1 MKKLTAMLLSA
12 VLVLSLFTG
21 CNVKTKDDVKGPDA
35 AQPSTS
41 GGTDN
46 AVDGREPISITLLSL
61 SSLETETNVVR
72 DQLKKAGFD
81 VTLSIQPD
89 YGSLF
94 TQVDARNYDIY
105 MGTMKV
111 LSGNPDYGCR
121 SMFYSTGIDNDSK
134 VIDSEVDRLID
145 LGASQLPQD
154 YEATYAELERYV
166 VEDKA
171 YFAPICRTMSSFGF
185 NKNIVEE
192 STVTVAQSKYLYW
205 SQIDYVDEGLR
216 DTRPLVV
223 CNDHVFG
230 QFDPLTYDGTHR
242 VLANTNIKMLEL
254 DDNDNIITDRALSYN
269 YSIGEGNSEYYFILR
284 DNVGFYTAING
295 ELVDTGEKVGAEDVI
310 FTYKRLYNPDSV
322 PGHQVYDNYTCISDV
337 VSVTDISELEN
348 AMDAQNGKSVKEV
361 LEAGLPAPIAEL
373 VSSKNDADNAAG
385 KYEVVKI
392 TTNTP
397 FPQILNFMCDYC
409 SGIVS
414 KKQVESINTPELL
427 DGYDPT
433 TDSRY
438 GDAQYLVEGSGKENT
453 LWCSGPYVI
462 KSMNDYEA
470 ICERNPAFMPDT
482 SMAPAIKNITLKYI
496 ADKDASISALRS
508 GEIDVTDNVPEN
520 QVEAVKGDSNL
531 GLVSSLINGC
541 IQMKFNLDEDHI
553 TNNEDIRKA
562 ILYAINQEEV
572 VAVKNGLGGKC
583 YTAMTMLDNDNDLI
597 PSPEKVKEHLD
608 NYYAAQGK

>member
-1 MKKLTAMLLSA
+1 MKKLFA
-12 VLVLSLFTG
+12 LVLSIALILTMFAG
-21 CNVKTKDDVKGPDA
+21 CGVKTK
-35 AQPSTS
+35 
-41 GGTDN
+41 GTDTGTDHEK
-46 AVDGREPISITLLSL
+46 VPITLLSL

-72 DQLKKAGFD
+72 DQLTKAGFD

-105 MGTMKV
+105 LCTMKV

-134 VIDSEVDRLID
+134 VVDAEVDRLID

-154 YEATYAELERYV
+154 YEETYAQLERYV
-166 VEDKA
+166 VEEKA
-171 YFAPICRTMSSFGF
+171 YFAPICRTMSSYGF
-185 NKNIVEE
+185 NKNIVDA
-192 STVTVAQSKYLYW
+192 STITVGQSKYLYW
-205 SQIDYVDEGLR
+205 SQIDYVDESLR

-223 CNDHVFG
+223 CNDRVFG
-230 QFDPLTYDGTHR
+230 QFDPLTCDGTHR

-254 DDNDNIITDRALSYN
+254 DDNDNIVTNRALAYN
-269 YSIGEGNSEYYFILR
+269 YSIGEGNSTFYFVLR
-284 DNVGFYTAING
+284 DNVGFYTAIDG

-310 FTYKRLYNPDSV
+310 FTYNRLRDPDAV
-322 PGHQVYDNYTCISDV
+322 PGHQVYDNYACISDV
-337 VSVTDISELEN
+337 ASVTDLSELEN
-348 AMDAQNGKSVKEV
+348 TVDAQTGKTVKEI
-361 LEAGLPAPIAEL
+361 LEAGLPAPISEL
-373 VSSKNDADNAAG
+373 VSSKNATNNAAG
-385 KYEVVKI
+385 KYEVVKV
-392 TTNTP
+392 TTSTP
-397 FPQILNFMCDYC
+397 FPQILNFLCDFC

-427 DGYDPT
+427 ANYDPT
-433 TDSRY
+433 KDTRY
-438 GDAQYLVEGSGKENT
+438 GDAQYLMEGSGKENT

-470 ICERNPAFMPDT
+470 VCERNPAFMPGT
-482 SMAPAIKNITLKYI
+482 EMAPAIKNITLKYI

-508 GEIDVTDNVPEN
+508 GEIDVTDNVPAN
-520 QVEAVKGDSNL
+520 QVQVVESDANL

-562 ILYAINQEEV
+562 ILYSINQDEV

-583 YTAMTMLDNDNDLI
+583 YTAMTMLKNDNDLI
-597 PSPEKVKEHLD
+597 PDPNKVKEHLD
-608 NYYAAQGK
+608 NYFASLG

>member
-1 MKKLTAMLLSA
+1 MKKLFA
-12 VLVLSLFTG
+12 LVLCIALVLTMLAG
-21 CNVKTKDDVKGPDA
+21 CGVKTK
-35 AQPSTS
+35 
-41 GGTDN
+41 GTDTGTEHEK
-46 AVDGREPISITLLSL
+46 VPITLLSL

-72 DQLKKAGFD
+72 DQLTKAGFD

-105 MGTMKV
+105 LCTMKV

-134 VIDSEVDRLID
+134 VVDAEVDRLID

-154 YEATYAELERYV
+154 YEETYAQLERYV
-166 VEDKA
+166 VEEKA
-171 YFAPICRTMSSFGF
+171 YFAPICRTLSSYGF
-185 NKNIVEE
+185 NKNIVDA
-192 STVTVAQSKYLYW
+192 STITVGQSKYLYW
-205 SQIDYVDEGLR
+205 SQIDYVDESLR

-223 CNDHVFG
+223 CNDRVFG
-230 QFDPLTYDGTHR
+230 QFDPLTCDGTHR

-254 DDNDNIITDRALSYN
+254 DDNDNIVTNRALAFN
-269 YSIGEGNSEYYFILR
+269 YSIGEGNSTFYFVLR
-284 DNVGFYTAING
+284 DNVGFYTAIDG

-310 FTYKRLYNPDSV
+310 FTYNRLRDPDAV
-322 PGHQVYDNYTCISDV
+322 PGHQVYDNYACISDV
-337 VSVTDISELEN
+337 ASVTDLSELEN
-348 AMDAQNGKSVKEV
+348 TVDAQTGKTVKEI
-361 LEAGLPAPIAEL
+361 LEAGLPAPISEL
-373 VSSKNDADNAAG
+373 VSSKNATNNAAG
-385 KYEVVKI
+385 KYEVVKV
-392 TTNTP
+392 TTSTP
-397 FPQILNFMCDYC
+397 FPQILNFLCDYC

-427 DGYDPT
+427 ANYDPT
-433 TDSRY
+433 KDTRY
-438 GDAQYLVEGSGKENT
+438 GDAQYLMEGSGKENT

-470 ICERNPAFMPDT
+470 VCERNPAFMPGT
-482 SMAPAIKNITLKYI
+482 EMAPAIKNITLKYI

-508 GEIDVTDNVPEN
+508 GEIDVTDNVPAN
-520 QVEAVKGDSNL
+520 QVQVVESDANL
-531 GLVSSLINGC
+531 GLASSLINGC

-562 ILYAINQEEV
+562 ILYSINQDEV

-583 YTAMTMLDNDNDLI
+583 YTAMTMLKNDNDLI
-597 PSPEKVKEHLD
+597 PDPNKVKEHLD
-608 NYYAAQGK
+608 NYFASLG

>member
-1 MKKLTAMLLSA
+1 MKKLFA
-12 VLVLSLFTG
+12 LVLSIALILTMFVG
-21 CNVKTKDDVKGPDA
+21 CGVKTK
-35 AQPSTS
+35 
-41 GGTDN
+41 GTDTGTDHEK
-46 AVDGREPISITLLSL
+46 VPITLLSL

-72 DQLKKAGFD
+72 DQLTKAGFD

-105 MGTMKV
+105 LCTMKV

-134 VIDSEVDRLID
+134 VVDAEVDRLID

-154 YEATYAELERYV
+154 YEETYAQLERYV
-166 VEDKA
+166 VEEKA
-171 YFAPICRTMSSFGF
+171 YFAPICRTMSSYGF
-185 NKNIVEE
+185 NKNIVDA
-192 STVTVAQSKYLYW
+192 STITVGQSKYLYW
-205 SQIDYVDEGLR
+205 SQIDYVDESLR

-223 CNDHVFG
+223 CNDRVFG
-230 QFDPLTYDGTHR
+230 QFDPLTCDGTHR

-254 DDNDNIITDRALSYN
+254 DDNDNIVTNRALAYN
-269 YSIGEGNSEYYFILR
+269 YSIGEGNSTFYFVLR
-284 DNVGFYTAING
+284 DNVGFYTAIDG

-310 FTYKRLYNPDSV
+310 FTYNRLRDPDAV
-322 PGHQVYDNYTCISDV
+322 PGHQVYDNYACISDV
-337 VSVTDISELEN
+337 ASVTDLSELEN
-348 AMDAQNGKSVKEV
+348 TVDAQTGKTVKEI
-361 LEAGLPAPIAEL
+361 LEAGLPAPISEL
-373 VSSKNDADNAAG
+373 VSSKNATNNAAG
-385 KYEVVKI
+385 KYEVVKV
-392 TTNTP
+392 TTSTP
-397 FPQILNFMCDYC
+397 FPQILNFLCDYC

-427 DGYDPT
+427 ANYDPT
-433 TDSRY
+433 KDTRY
-438 GDAQYLVEGSGKENT
+438 GDAQYLMEGSGKQNT

-470 ICERNPAFMPDT
+470 VCERNPAFMPGT
-482 SMAPAIKNITLKYI
+482 EMAPAIKNITLKYI

-508 GEIDVTDNVPEN
+508 GEIDVTDNVPAN
-520 QVEAVKGDSNL
+520 QVQVVESDANL

-562 ILYAINQEEV
+562 ILYSINQDEV

-583 YTAMTMLDNDNDLI
+583 YTAMTMLKNDNDLI
-597 PSPEKVKEHLD
+597 PDPNKVKEHLD
-608 NYYAAQGK
+608 NYFASLG

>member
-1 MKKLTAMLLSA
+1 MKKLFA
-12 VLVLSLFTG
+12 LVLSIALILTMFAG
-21 CNVKTKDDVKGPDA
+21 CGVKTK
-35 AQPSTS
+35 
-41 GGTDN
+41 GTDTGTDHEK
-46 AVDGREPISITLLSL
+46 VPITLLSL

-72 DQLKKAGFD
+72 DQLTKAGFD

-105 MGTMKV
+105 LCTMKV

-134 VIDSEVDRLID
+134 VVDAEVDRLID

-154 YEATYAELERYV
+154 YEETYAQLERYV
-166 VEDKA
+166 VEEKA
-171 YFAPICRTMSSFGF
+171 YFAPICRTMSSYGF
-185 NKNIVEE
+185 NKNIVDA
-192 STVTVAQSKYLYW
+192 STITVGQSKYLYW
-205 SQIDYVDEGLR
+205 SQIDYVDESLR

-223 CNDHVFG
+223 CNDRVFG
-230 QFDPLTYDGTHR
+230 QFDPLTCDGTHR

-254 DDNDNIITDRALSYN
+254 DDNDNIVTNRALAYN
-269 YSIGEGNSEYYFILR
+269 YSIGEGNSTFYFVLR
-284 DNVGFYTAING
+284 DNVGFYTAIDG

-310 FTYKRLYNPDSV
+310 FTYNRLRDPDAV
-322 PGHQVYDNYTCISDV
+322 PGHQVYDNYACISDV
-337 VSVTDISELEN
+337 ASVTDLSELEN
-348 AMDAQNGKSVKEV
+348 TVDAETGKTVKEI
-361 LEAGLPAPIAEL
+361 LEAGLPAPISEL
-373 VSSKNDADNAAG
+373 VSSKNATNNAAG
-385 KYEVVKI
+385 KYEVVKV
-392 TTNTP
+392 TTSTP
-397 FPQILNFMCDYC
+397 FPQILNFLCDYC

-427 DGYDPT
+427 ANYDPT
-433 TDSRY
+433 KDTRY
-438 GDAQYLVEGSGKENT
+438 GDAQYLMEGSGKQNT

-470 ICERNPAFMPDT
+470 VCERNPAFMPGT
-482 SMAPAIKNITLKYI
+482 EMAPAIKNITLKYI

-508 GEIDVTDNVPEN
+508 GEIDVTDNVPAN
-520 QVEAVKGDSNL
+520 QVQVVESDANL
-531 GLVSSLINGC
+531 GLASSLINGC

-562 ILYAINQEEV
+562 ILYSINQDEV

-583 YTAMTMLDNDNDLI
+583 YTAMTMLKNDNDLI
-597 PSPEKVKEHLD
+597 PDPNKVKEHLD
-608 NYYAAQGK
+608 NYFASLG

>member
-1 MKKLTAMLLSA
+1 MKKLFA
-12 VLVLSLFTG
+12 LVLSIALILTMFAG
-21 CNVKTKDDVKGPDA
+21 CGVKTK
-35 AQPSTS
+35 
-41 GGTDN
+41 GTDTGTDHEK
-46 AVDGREPISITLLSL
+46 VPITLLSL

-72 DQLKKAGFD
+72 DQLTKAGFD

-105 MGTMKV
+105 LCTMKV

-134 VIDSEVDRLID
+134 VVDAEVDRLID

-154 YEATYAELERYV
+154 YEETYAQLERYV
-166 VEDKA
+166 VEEKA
-171 YFAPICRTMSSFGF
+171 YFAPICRTMSSYGF
-185 NKNIVEE
+185 NKNIVDA
-192 STVTVAQSKYLYW
+192 STITVGQSKYLYW
-205 SQIDYVDEGLR
+205 SQIDYVDESLR

-223 CNDHVFG
+223 CNDRVFG
-230 QFDPLTYDGTHR
+230 QFDPLTCDGTHR

-254 DDNDNIITDRALSYN
+254 DDNDNIVTNRALAYN
-269 YSIGEGNSEYYFILR
+269 YSIGEGNSTFYFVLR
-284 DNVGFYTAING
+284 DNVGFYTAIDG

-310 FTYKRLYNPDSV
+310 FTYNRLRDPDAV
-322 PGHQVYDNYTCISDV
+322 PGHQVYDNYACISDV
-337 VSVTDISELEN
+337 ASVTDLSELEN
-348 AMDAQNGKSVKEV
+348 TVDAQTGKTVKEI
-361 LEAGLPAPIAEL
+361 LEAGLPAPISEL
-373 VSSKNDADNAAG
+373 VSSKNATNNAAG
-385 KYEVVKI
+385 KYEVVKV
-392 TTNTP
+392 TTSTP
-397 FPQILNFMCDYC
+397 FPQILNFLCDFC

-427 DGYDPT
+427 ANYDPT
-433 TDSRY
+433 KDTRY
-438 GDAQYLVEGSGKENT
+438 GDAQYLMEGSGKENT

-470 ICERNPAFMPDT
+470 VCERNPAFMPGT
-482 SMAPAIKNITLKYI
+482 EMAPAIKNITLKYI

-508 GEIDVTDNVPEN
+508 GEIDVTDNVPAN
-520 QVEAVKGDSNL
+520 QVQVVESDANL
-531 GLVSSLINGC
+531 GLASSLINGC

-562 ILYAINQEEV
+562 ILYSINQDEV

-583 YTAMTMLDNDNDLI
+583 YTAMTMLKNDNDLI
-597 PSPEKVKEHLD
+597 PDPNKVKEHLD
-608 NYYAAQGK
+608 NYFASLG

>member
-1 MKKLTAMLLSA
+1 MKKLFA
-12 VLVLSLFTG
+12 LVLSIALILTMFAG
-21 CNVKTKDDVKGPDA
+21 CGVKTK
-35 AQPSTS
+35 
-41 GGTDN
+41 GTDTGTDHEK
-46 AVDGREPISITLLSL
+46 VPITLLSL

-72 DQLKKAGFD
+72 DQLTKAGFD

-105 MGTMKV
+105 LCTMKV

-134 VIDSEVDRLID
+134 VVDAEVDRLID

-154 YEATYAELERYV
+154 YEETYAQLERYV
-166 VEDKA
+166 VEEKA
-171 YFAPICRTMSSFGF
+171 YFAPICRTMSSYGF
-185 NKNIVEE
+185 NKNIVDA
-192 STVTVAQSKYLYW
+192 STITVGQSKYLYW
-205 SQIDYVDEGLR
+205 SQIDYVDESLR

-223 CNDHVFG
+223 CNDRVFG
-230 QFDPLTYDGTHR
+230 QFDPLTCDGTHR

-254 DDNDNIITDRALSYN
+254 DDNDNIVTNRALAYN
-269 YSIGEGNSEYYFILR
+269 YSIGEGNSTFYFVLR
-284 DNVGFYTAING
+284 DNVGFYTAIDG

-310 FTYKRLYNPDSV
+310 FTYNRLRNPDAV
-322 PGHQVYDNYTCISDV
+322 PGHQVYDNYACISDV
-337 VSVTDISELEN
+337 ASVTDLSELEN
-348 AMDAQNGKSVKEV
+348 TVDAQTGKTVKEI
-361 LEAGLPAPIAEL
+361 LEAGLPAPISEL
-373 VSSKNDADNAAG
+373 VSSKNATNNAAG
-385 KYEVVKI
+385 KYEVVKV
-392 TTNTP
+392 TTSTP
-397 FPQILNFMCDYC
+397 FPQILNFLCDFC

-427 DGYDPT
+427 ANYDPT
-433 TDSRY
+433 KDTRY
-438 GDAQYLVEGSGKENT
+438 GDAQYLMEGSGKENT

-470 ICERNPAFMPDT
+470 VCERNPAFMPGT
-482 SMAPAIKNITLKYI
+482 EMAPAIKNITLKYI

-508 GEIDVTDNVPEN
+508 GEIDVTDNVPAN
-520 QVEAVKGDSNL
+520 QVQVVESDANL
-531 GLVSSLINGC
+531 GLASSLINGC

-562 ILYAINQEEV
+562 ILYSINQDEV

-583 YTAMTMLDNDNDLI
+583 YTAMTMLKNDNDLI
-597 PSPEKVKEHLD
+597 PDPNKVKEHLD
-608 NYYAAQGK
+608 NYFASLG

>member
-1 MKKLTAMLLSA
+1 MKKLFA
-12 VLVLSLFTG
+12 LVLCIALVLTMLAG
-21 CNVKTKDDVKGPDA
+21 CGVKTK
-35 AQPSTS
+35 
-41 GGTDN
+41 GTDTGTEHEK
-46 AVDGREPISITLLSL
+46 VPITLLSL

-72 DQLKKAGFD
+72 DQLTKAGFD

-105 MGTMKV
+105 LCTMKV

-134 VIDSEVDRLID
+134 VVDAEVDRLID

-154 YEATYAELERYV
+154 YEETYAQLERYV
-166 VEDKA
+166 VEEKA
-171 YFAPICRTMSSFGF
+171 YFAPICRTMSSYGF
-185 NKNIVEE
+185 NKNIVDA
-192 STVTVAQSKYLYW
+192 STITVGQSKYLYW
-205 SQIDYVDEGLR
+205 SQIDYVDESLR

-223 CNDHVFG
+223 CNDRVFG
-230 QFDPLTYDGTHR
+230 QFDPLTCDGTHR

-254 DDNDNIITDRALSYN
+254 DDNDNIVTNRALAYN
-269 YSIGEGNSEYYFILR
+269 YSIGEGNSTFYFVLR
-284 DNVGFYTAING
+284 DNVGFYTAIDG

-310 FTYKRLYNPDSV
+310 FTYNRLRDPDAV
-322 PGHQVYDNYTCISDV
+322 PGHQVYDNYACISDV
-337 VSVTDISELEN
+337 ASVTDLSELEN
-348 AMDAQNGKSVKEV
+348 TVDAQTGKTVKEI
-361 LEAGLPAPIAEL
+361 LEAGLPAPISEL
-373 VSSKNDADNAAG
+373 VSSKNATNNAAG
-385 KYEVVKI
+385 KYEVVKV
-392 TTNTP
+392 TTSTP
-397 FPQILNFMCDYC
+397 FPQILNFLCDYC

-427 DGYDPT
+427 ANYDPT
-433 TDSRY
+433 KDTRY
-438 GDAQYLVEGSGKENT
+438 GDAQYLMEGSGKENT

-470 ICERNPAFMPDT
+470 VCERNPAFMPGT
-482 SMAPAIKNITLKYI
+482 EMAPAIKNITLKYI

-508 GEIDVTDNVPEN
+508 GEIDVTDNVPAN
-520 QVEAVKGDSNL
+520 QVQVVESDANL
-531 GLVSSLINGC
+531 GLASSLINGC

-562 ILYAINQEEV
+562 ILYSINQDEV

-583 YTAMTMLDNDNDLI
+583 YTAMTMLKNDNDLI
-597 PSPEKVKEHLD
+597 PDPNKVKEHLD
-608 NYYAAQGK
+608 NYFASLG

>member
-1 MKKLTAMLLSA
+1 MKKLFA
-12 VLVLSLFTG
+12 LVLSIALILTMFAG
-21 CNVKTKDDVKGPDA
+21 CGVKTK
-35 AQPSTS
+35 
-41 GGTDN
+41 GTDTGTDHEK
-46 AVDGREPISITLLSL
+46 VPITLLSL

-72 DQLKKAGFD
+72 DQLTKAGFD

-105 MGTMKV
+105 LCTMKV

-134 VIDSEVDRLID
+134 VVDAEVDRLID

-154 YEATYAELERYV
+154 YEETYAQLERYV
-166 VEDKA
+166 VEEKA
-171 YFAPICRTMSSFGF
+171 YFAPICRTMSSYGF
-185 NKNIVEE
+185 NKNIVDA
-192 STVTVAQSKYLYW
+192 STITVGQSKYLYW
-205 SQIDYVDEGLR
+205 SQIDYVDESLR

-223 CNDHVFG
+223 CNDRVFG
-230 QFDPLTYDGTHR
+230 QFDPLTCDGTHR

-254 DDNDNIITDRALSYN
+254 DDNDNIVTNRALAYN
-269 YSIGEGNSEYYFILR
+269 YSIGEGNSTFYFVLR
-284 DNVGFYTAING
+284 DNVGFYTAIDG

-310 FTYKRLYNPDSV
+310 FTYNRLRNPDAV
-322 PGHQVYDNYTCISDV
+322 PGHQVYDNYACISDV
-337 VSVTDISELEN
+337 ASVTDLSELEN
-348 AMDAQNGKSVKEV
+348 TVDAQTGKTVKEI
-361 LEAGLPAPIAEL
+361 LEAGLPAPISEL
-373 VSSKNDADNAAG
+373 VSSKNATNNAAG
-385 KYEVVKI
+385 KYEVVKV
-392 TTNTP
+392 TTSTP
-397 FPQILNFMCDYC
+397 FPQILNFLCDHC

-427 DGYDPT
+427 ANYDPT
-433 TDSRY
+433 KDTRY
-438 GDAQYLVEGSGKENT
+438 GDAQYLMEGSGKQNT

-470 ICERNPAFMPDT
+470 VCERNPAFMPGT
-482 SMAPAIKNITLKYI
+482 EMAPVIKNITLKYI

-508 GEIDVTDNVPEN
+508 GEIDVTDNVPAN
-520 QVEAVKGDSNL
+520 QVQVVESDANL
-531 GLVSSLINGC
+531 GLVSSLIIGC

-562 ILYAINQEEV
+562 ILYSINQDEV

-583 YTAMTMLDNDNDLI
+583 YTAMTMLKNDNDLI
-597 PSPEKVKEHLD
+597 PDPNKVKEHLD
-608 NYYAAQGK
+608 NYFASLG

>member
-1 MKKLTAMLLSA
+1 MKKLFA
-12 VLVLSLFTG
+12 LVLSIALILTMFAG
-21 CNVKTKDDVKGPDA
+21 CGVKTK
-35 AQPSTS
+35 
-41 GGTDN
+41 GTDTGTDHEK
-46 AVDGREPISITLLSL
+46 VPITLLSL

-72 DQLKKAGFD
+72 DQLTKAGFD

-105 MGTMKV
+105 LCTMKV

-134 VIDSEVDRLID
+134 VVDAEVDRLID

-154 YEATYAELERYV
+154 YEETYAQLERYV
-166 VEDKA
+166 VEEKA
-171 YFAPICRTMSSFGF
+171 YFAPICRTMSSYGF
-185 NKNIVEE
+185 NKNIVDA
-192 STVTVAQSKYLYW
+192 STITVGQSKYLYW
-205 SQIDYVDEGLR
+205 SQIDYVDESLR

-223 CNDHVFG
+223 CNDRVFG
-230 QFDPLTYDGTHR
+230 QFDPLTCDGTHR

-254 DDNDNIITDRALSYN
+254 DDNDNIVTNRALAYN
-269 YSIGEGNSEYYFILR
+269 YSIGEGNSTFYFVLR
-284 DNVGFYTAING
+284 DNVGFYTAIDG

-310 FTYKRLYNPDSV
+310 FTYNRLRDPDAV
-322 PGHQVYDNYTCISDV
+322 PGHQVYDNYACISDV
-337 VSVTDISELEN
+337 ASVTDLSELEN
-348 AMDAQNGKSVKEV
+348 TVDAQTGKTVKEI
-361 LEAGLPAPIAEL
+361 LEAGLPAPISEL
-373 VSSKNDADNAAG
+373 VSSKNATNNAAG
-385 KYEVVKI
+385 KYEVVKV
-392 TTNTP
+392 TTSTP
-397 FPQILNFMCDYC
+397 FPQILNFLCDYC

-427 DGYDPT
+427 ANYDPT
-433 TDSRY
+433 KDTRY
-438 GDAQYLVEGSGKENT
+438 GDAQYLMEGSGKQNT

-470 ICERNPAFMPDT
+470 VCERNPAFMPGT
-482 SMAPAIKNITLKYI
+482 EMAPAIKNITLKYI

-508 GEIDVTDNVPEN
+508 GEIDVTDNVPAN
-520 QVEAVKGDSNL
+520 QVQVVESDANL
-531 GLVSSLINGC
+531 GLASSLINGC

-562 ILYAINQEEV
+562 ILYSINQDEV

-583 YTAMTMLDNDNDLI
+583 YTAMTMLKNDNDLI
-597 PSPEKVKEHLD
+597 PDPNKVKEHLD
-608 NYYAAQGK
+608 NYFASLG

>member
-1 MKKLTAMLLSA
+1 MKKLFA
-12 VLVLSLFTG
+12 LVLSIALILTMFAG
-21 CNVKTKDDVKGPDA
+21 CGVKTK
-35 AQPSTS
+35 
-41 GGTDN
+41 GTDTGTDHEK
-46 AVDGREPISITLLSL
+46 VPITLLSL

-72 DQLKKAGFD
+72 DQLTKAGFD

-105 MGTMKV
+105 LCTMKV

-134 VIDSEVDRLID
+134 VVDAEVDRLID

-154 YEATYAELERYV
+154 YEETYAQLERYV
-166 VEDKA
+166 VEEKA
-171 YFAPICRTMSSFGF
+171 YFAPICRTMSSYGF
-185 NKNIVEE
+185 NKNIVDA
-192 STVTVAQSKYLYW
+192 STITVGQSKYLYW
-205 SQIDYVDEGLR
+205 SQIDYVDESLR

-223 CNDHVFG
+223 CNDRVFG
-230 QFDPLTYDGTHR
+230 QFDPLTCDGTHR

-254 DDNDNIITDRALSYN
+254 DDNDNIVTNRALAYN
-269 YSIGEGNSEYYFILR
+269 YSIGEGNSTFYFVLR
-284 DNVGFYTAING
+284 DNVGFYTAIDG

-310 FTYKRLYNPDSV
+310 FTYNRLRDPDAV
-322 PGHQVYDNYTCISDV
+322 PGHQVYDNYACISDV
-337 VSVTDISELEN
+337 ASVTDLSELEN
-348 AMDAQNGKSVKEV
+348 TVDAQTGKTVKEI
-361 LEAGLPAPIAEL
+361 LEAGLPAPISEL
-373 VSSKNDADNAAG
+373 VSSKNATNNAAG
-385 KYEVVKI
+385 KYEVVKV
-392 TTNTP
+392 TTSTP
-397 FPQILNFMCDYC
+397 FPQILNFLCDFC

-427 DGYDPT
+427 ANYDPT
-433 TDSRY
+433 KDTRY
-438 GDAQYLVEGSGKENT
+438 GDAQYLMEGSGKQNT

-470 ICERNPAFMPDT
+470 VCERNPAFMPGT
-482 SMAPAIKNITLKYI
+482 EMAPVIKNITLKYI

-508 GEIDVTDNVPEN
+508 GEIDVTDNVPAN
-520 QVEAVKGDSNL
+520 QVQVVESDANL

-562 ILYAINQEEV
+562 ILYSINQDEV

-583 YTAMTMLDNDNDLI
+583 YTAMTMLKNDNDLI
-597 PSPEKVKEHLD
+597 PDPNKVKEHLD
-608 NYYAAQGK
+608 NYFASLG

>member
-1 MKKLTAMLLSA
+1 MKKLFA
-12 VLVLSLFTG
+12 LVLSIALILTMFAG
-21 CNVKTKDDVKGPDA
+21 CGVKTK
-35 AQPSTS
+35 
-41 GGTDN
+41 GTDTGTDHEK
-46 AVDGREPISITLLSL
+46 VPITLLSL

-72 DQLKKAGFD
+72 DQLTKAGFD

-105 MGTMKV
+105 LCTMKV

-134 VIDSEVDRLID
+134 VVDAEVDRLID

-154 YEATYAELERYV
+154 YEETYAQLERYV
-166 VEDKA
+166 VEEKA
-171 YFAPICRTMSSFGF
+171 YFAPICRTMSSYGF
-185 NKNIVEE
+185 NKNIVDA
-192 STVTVAQSKYLYW
+192 STITVGQSKYLYW
-205 SQIDYVDEGLR
+205 SQIDYVDESLR

-223 CNDHVFG
+223 CNDRVFG
-230 QFDPLTYDGTHR
+230 QFDPLTCDGTHR

-254 DDNDNIITDRALSYN
+254 DDNDNIVTNRALAYN
-269 YSIGEGNSEYYFILR
+269 YSIGEGNSTFYFVLR

-310 FTYKRLYNPDSV
+310 FTYNRLRDPDAV
-322 PGHQVYDNYTCISDV
+322 PGHQVYDNYACISDV
-337 VSVTDISELEN
+337 ASVTDLSELEN
-348 AMDAQNGKSVKEV
+348 TVDAQTGKTVKEI
-361 LEAGLPAPIAEL
+361 LEAGLPAPISEL
-373 VSSKNDADNAAG
+373 VSSKNATNNAAG
-385 KYEVVKI
+385 KYEVVKV
-392 TTNTP
+392 TTSTP
-397 FPQILNFMCDYC
+397 FPQILNFLCDYC

-427 DGYDPT
+427 ANYDPT
-433 TDSRY
+433 KDTRY
-438 GDAQYLVEGSGKENT
+438 GDAQYLMEGSGKQNT

-470 ICERNPAFMPDT
+470 VCERNPAFMPGT
-482 SMAPAIKNITLKYI
+482 EMAPVIKNITLKYI

-508 GEIDVTDNVPEN
+508 GEIDVTDNVPAN
-520 QVEAVKGDSNL
+520 QVQVVESDANL

-562 ILYAINQEEV
+562 ILYSINQDEV

-583 YTAMTMLDNDNDLI
+583 YTAMTMLKNDNDLI
-597 PSPEKVKEHLD
+597 PDPNKVKEHLD
-608 NYYAAQGK
+608 NYFASLG

>member
-1 MKKLTAMLLSA
+1 MKKLFA
-12 VLVLSLFTG
+12 LVLSIALILTMFAG
-21 CNVKTKDDVKGPDA
+21 CGVKTK
-35 AQPSTS
+35 
-41 GGTDN
+41 GTDTGTDHEK
-46 AVDGREPISITLLSL
+46 VPITLLSL

-72 DQLKKAGFD
+72 DQLTKAGFD

-105 MGTMKV
+105 LCTMKV

-134 VIDSEVDRLID
+134 VVDAEVDRLID

-154 YEATYAELERYV
+154 YEETYAQLERYV
-166 VEDKA
+166 VEEKA
-171 YFAPICRTMSSFGF
+171 YFAPICRTMSSYGF
-185 NKNIVEE
+185 NKNIVDA
-192 STVTVAQSKYLYW
+192 STITVGQSKYLYW
-205 SQIDYVDEGLR
+205 SQIDYVDESLR

-223 CNDHVFG
+223 CNDRVFG
-230 QFDPLTYDGTHR
+230 QFDPLTCDGTHR

-254 DDNDNIITDRALSYN
+254 DDNDNIVTNRALAYN
-269 YSIGEGNSEYYFILR
+269 YSIGEGNSTFYFVLR
-284 DNVGFYTAING
+284 DNVGFYTAIDG

-310 FTYKRLYNPDSV
+310 FTYNRLRDPDAV
-322 PGHQVYDNYTCISDV
+322 PGHQVYDNYACISDV
-337 VSVTDISELEN
+337 ASVTDLSELEN
-348 AMDAQNGKSVKEV
+348 TVDAQTGKTVKEI
-361 LEAGLPAPIAEL
+361 LEAGLPAPISEL
-373 VSSKNDADNAAG
+373 VSSKNATNNAAG
-385 KYEVVKI
+385 KYEVVKV
-392 TTNTP
+392 TTSTP
-397 FPQILNFMCDYC
+397 FPQILNFLCDYC

-427 DGYDPT
+427 ANYDPT
-433 TDSRY
+433 KDPRY
-438 GDAQYLVEGSGKENT
+438 GDAQYLMEGSGKENT

-470 ICERNPAFMPDT
+470 VCERNPAFMPGT
-482 SMAPAIKNITLKYI
+482 EMAPAIKNITLKYI

-508 GEIDVTDNVPEN
+508 GEIDVTDNVPAN
-520 QVEAVKGDSNL
+520 QVQVVESDANL
-531 GLVSSLINGC
+531 GLASSLINGC

-562 ILYAINQEEV
+562 ILYSINQDEV

-583 YTAMTMLDNDNDLI
+583 YTAMTMLKNDNDLI
-597 PSPEKVKEHLD
+597 PDPNKVKEHLD
-608 NYYAAQGK
+608 NYFASLG

>member
-1 MKKLTAMLLSA
+1 MKKLFA
-12 VLVLSLFTG
+12 LVLSIALILTMFAG
-21 CNVKTKDDVKGPDA
+21 CGVKTK
-35 AQPSTS
+35 
-41 GGTDN
+41 GTDTGTDHEK
-46 AVDGREPISITLLSL
+46 VPITLLSL

-72 DQLKKAGFD
+72 DQLTKAGFD

-105 MGTMKV
+105 LCTMKV

-134 VIDSEVDRLID
+134 VVDAEVDRLID

-154 YEATYAELERYV
+154 YEETYAQLERYV
-166 VEDKA
+166 VEEKA
-171 YFAPICRTMSSFGF
+171 YFAPICRTMSSYGF
-185 NKNIVEE
+185 NKNIVDA
-192 STVTVAQSKYLYW
+192 STITVGQSKYLYW
-205 SQIDYVDEGLR
+205 SQIDYVDESLR

-223 CNDHVFG
+223 CNDRVFG
-230 QFDPLTYDGTHR
+230 QFDPLTCDGTHR

-254 DDNDNIITDRALSYN
+254 DDNDNIVTNRALAYN
-269 YSIGEGNSEYYFILR
+269 YSIGEGNSTFYFVLR
-284 DNVGFYTAING
+284 DNVGFYTAIDG

-310 FTYKRLYNPDSV
+310 FTYNRLRDPDAV
-322 PGHQVYDNYTCISDV
+322 PGHQVYDNYACISDV
-337 VSVTDISELEN
+337 ASVTDLSELEN
-348 AMDAQNGKSVKEV
+348 TVDAQTGKTVKEI
-361 LEAGLPAPIAEL
+361 LEAGLPAPISEL
-373 VSSKNDADNAAG
+373 VSSKNATNNAAG
-385 KYEVVKI
+385 KYEVVKV
-392 TTNTP
+392 TTSTP
-397 FPQILNFMCDYC
+397 FPQILNFLCDYC

-427 DGYDPT
+427 ANYDPT
-433 TDSRY
+433 KDTRY
-438 GDAQYLVEGSGKENT
+438 GDAQYLMEGSGKENT

-470 ICERNPAFMPDT
+470 VCERNPAFMPGT
-482 SMAPAIKNITLKYI
+482 EMAPVIKNITLKYI

-508 GEIDVTDNVPEN
+508 GEIDVTDNVPAN
-520 QVEAVKGDSNL
+520 QVQVVESDANL
-531 GLVSSLINGC
+531 GLASSLINGC

-562 ILYAINQEEV
+562 ILYSINQDEV

-583 YTAMTMLDNDNDLI
+583 YTAMTMLKNDNDLI
-597 PSPEKVKEHLD
+597 PDPNKVKEHLD
-608 NYYAAQGK
+608 NYFASLG

>member
-1 MKKLTAMLLSA
+1 MKKLFA
-12 VLVLSLFTG
+12 LVLSIALILTMFAG
-21 CNVKTKDDVKGPDA
+21 CGVKTKG
-35 AQPSTS
+35 TET
-41 GGTDN
+41 GTDHEK
-46 AVDGREPISITLLSL
+46 VPITLLSL

-72 DQLKKAGFD
+72 DQLTKAGFD

-105 MGTMKV
+105 LCTMKV

-134 VIDSEVDRLID
+134 VVDAEVDRLID

-154 YEATYAELERYV
+154 YEETYAQLERYV
-166 VEDKA
+166 VEEKA
-171 YFAPICRTMSSFGF
+171 YFAPICRTMSSYGF
-185 NKNIVEE
+185 NKNIVDA
-192 STVTVAQSKYLYW
+192 STITVGQSKYLYW
-205 SQIDYVDEGLR
+205 SQIDYVDESLR

-223 CNDHVFG
+223 CNDRVFG
-230 QFDPLTYDGTHR
+230 QFDPLTCDGTHR

-254 DDNDNIITDRALSYN
+254 DDNDNIVTNRALAYN
-269 YSIGEGNSEYYFILR
+269 YSIGEGNSTFYFVLR
-284 DNVGFYTAING
+284 DNVGFYTAIDG

-310 FTYKRLYNPDSV
+310 FTYNRLRDPDAV
-322 PGHQVYDNYTCISDV
+322 PGHQVYDNYACISDV
-337 VSVTDISELEN
+337 ASVTDLSELEN
-348 AMDAQNGKSVKEV
+348 TVDAQTGKTVKEI
-361 LEAGLPAPIAEL
+361 LEAGLPAPISEL
-373 VSSKNDADNAAG
+373 VSSKNATNNAAG
-385 KYEVVKI
+385 KYEVVKV
-392 TTNTP
+392 TTSTP
-397 FPQILNFMCDYC
+397 FPQILNFLCDFC

-427 DGYDPT
+427 ANYDPT
-433 TDSRY
+433 KDTRY
-438 GDAQYLVEGSGKENT
+438 GDAQYLMEGSGKENT

-470 ICERNPAFMPDT
+470 VCERNPAFMPGT
-482 SMAPAIKNITLKYI
+482 EMAPAIKNITLKYI

-508 GEIDVTDNVPEN
+508 GEIDVTDNVPAN
-520 QVEAVKGDSNL
+520 QVQVVESDANL

-562 ILYAINQEEV
+562 ILYSINQDEV

-583 YTAMTMLDNDNDLI
+583 YTAMTMLKNDNDLI
-597 PSPEKVKEHLD
+597 PDPNKVKEHLD
-608 NYYAAQGK
+608 NYFASLG

>member
-1 MKKLTAMLLSA
+1 MKKLFA
-12 VLVLSLFTG
+12 LVLSIALILTMFAG
-21 CNVKTKDDVKGPDA
+21 CGVKTK
-35 AQPSTS
+35 
-41 GGTDN
+41 GTDTGTDHEK
-46 AVDGREPISITLLSL
+46 VPITLLSL

-72 DQLKKAGFD
+72 DQLTKAGFD

-105 MGTMKV
+105 LCTMKV

-134 VIDSEVDRLID
+134 VVDAEVDRLID

-154 YEATYAELERYV
+154 YEETYAQLERYV
-166 VEDKA
+166 VEEKA
-171 YFAPICRTMSSFGF
+171 YFAPICRTMSSYGF
-185 NKNIVEE
+185 NKNIVDA
-192 STVTVAQSKYLYW
+192 STITVGQSKYLYW
-205 SQIDYVDEGLR
+205 SQIDYVDESLR

-223 CNDHVFG
+223 CNDRVFG
-230 QFDPLTYDGTHR
+230 QFDPLTCDGTHR

-254 DDNDNIITDRALSYN
+254 DDNDNIVTNRALAYN
-269 YSIGEGNSEYYFILR
+269 YSIGEGNSTFYFVLR
-284 DNVGFYTAING
+284 DNVGFYTAIDG

-310 FTYKRLYNPDSV
+310 FTYNRLRDPDAV
-322 PGHQVYDNYTCISDV
+322 PGHQVYDNYACISDV
-337 VSVTDISELEN
+337 ASVTDLSELEN
-348 AMDAQNGKSVKEV
+348 TVDAQTGKTVKEI
-361 LEAGLPAPIAEL
+361 LEAGLPAPISEL
-373 VSSKNDADNAAG
+373 VSSKNATNNAAG
-385 KYEVVKI
+385 KYEVVKV
-392 TTNTP
+392 TTSTP
-397 FPQILNFMCDYC
+397 FPQILNFLCDFC

-427 DGYDPT
+427 ANYDPT
-433 TDSRY
+433 KDTRY
-438 GDAQYLVEGSGKENT
+438 GDAQYLMEGSGKQNT

-470 ICERNPAFMPDT
+470 VCERNPAFMPGT
-482 SMAPAIKNITLKYI
+482 EMAPAIKNITLKYI

-508 GEIDVTDNVPEN
+508 GEIDVTDNVPAN
-520 QVEAVKGDSNL
+520 QVQVVESDANL
-531 GLVSSLINGC
+531 GLASSLINGC

-562 ILYAINQEEV
+562 ILYSINQDEV

-583 YTAMTMLDNDNDLI
+583 YTAMTMLKNDNDLI
-597 PSPEKVKEHLD
+597 PDPNKVKEHLD
-608 NYYAAQGK
+608 NYFASLG

>member
-1 MKKLTAMLLSA
+1 MKKLFA
-12 VLVLSLFTG
+12 LVLSIALILTMFVG
-21 CNVKTKDDVKGPDA
+21 CGVKTK
-35 AQPSTS
+35 
-41 GGTDN
+41 GTDTGTDHEK
-46 AVDGREPISITLLSL
+46 VPITLLSL

-72 DQLKKAGFD
+72 DQLTKAGFD

-105 MGTMKV
+105 LCTMKV

-134 VIDSEVDRLID
+134 VVDAEVDRLID

-154 YEATYAELERYV
+154 YEETYAQLERYV
-166 VEDKA
+166 VEEKA
-171 YFAPICRTMSSFGF
+171 YFAPICRTMSSYGF
-185 NKNIVEE
+185 NKNIVDA
-192 STVTVAQSKYLYW
+192 STITVGQSKYLYW
-205 SQIDYVDEGLR
+205 SQIDYVDESLR

-223 CNDHVFG
+223 CNDRVFG
-230 QFDPLTYDGTHR
+230 QFDPLTCDGTHR

-254 DDNDNIITDRALSYN
+254 DDNDNIVTNRALAYN
-269 YSIGEGNSEYYFILR
+269 YSIGEGNSTFYFVLR
-284 DNVGFYTAING
+284 DNVGFYTAIDG

-310 FTYKRLYNPDSV
+310 FTYNRLRDPDAV
-322 PGHQVYDNYTCISDV
+322 PGHQVYDNYACISDV
-337 VSVTDISELEN
+337 ASVTDLSELEN
-348 AMDAQNGKSVKEV
+348 TVDAQTGKTVKEI
-361 LEAGLPAPIAEL
+361 LEAGLPAPISEL
-373 VSSKNDADNAAG
+373 VSSKNATNNAAG
-385 KYEVVKI
+385 KYEVVKV
-392 TTNTP
+392 TTSTP
-397 FPQILNFMCDYC
+397 FPQILNFLCDYC

-427 DGYDPT
+427 ANYDPT
-433 TDSRY
+433 KDTRY
-438 GDAQYLVEGSGKENT
+438 GDAQYLMEGSGKENT

-470 ICERNPAFMPDT
+470 VCERNPAFMPGT
-482 SMAPAIKNITLKYI
+482 EMAPAIKNITLKYI

-508 GEIDVTDNVPEN
+508 GEIDVTDNVPAN
-520 QVEAVKGDSNL
+520 QVQVVESDANL
-531 GLVSSLINGC
+531 GLASSLINGC

-562 ILYAINQEEV
+562 ILYSINQDEV

-583 YTAMTMLDNDNDLI
+583 YTAMTMLKNDNDLI
-597 PSPEKVKEHLD
+597 PDPNKVKEHLD
-608 NYYAAQGK
+608 NYFASLG

>member
-1 MKKLTAMLLSA
+1 MKKLFA
-12 VLVLSLFTG
+12 LVLSIALILTMFAG
-21 CNVKTKDDVKGPDA
+21 CGVKTK
-35 AQPSTS
+35 
-41 GGTDN
+41 GTDTGTDHEK
-46 AVDGREPISITLLSL
+46 VPITLLSL

-72 DQLKKAGFD
+72 DQLTKAGFD

-105 MGTMKV
+105 LCTMKV

-134 VIDSEVDRLID
+134 VVDAEVDRLID

-154 YEATYAELERYV
+154 YEETYAQLERYV
-166 VEDKA
+166 VEEKA
-171 YFAPICRTMSSFGF
+171 YFAPICRTMSSYGF
-185 NKNIVEE
+185 NKNIVDA
-192 STVTVAQSKYLYW
+192 STITVGQSKYLYW
-205 SQIDYVDEGLR
+205 SQIDYVDESLH

-223 CNDHVFG
+223 CNDRVFG
-230 QFDPLTYDGTHR
+230 QFDPLTCDGTHR

-254 DDNDNIITDRALSYN
+254 DDNDNIVTNRALAYN
-269 YSIGEGNSEYYFILR
+269 YSIGEGNSTFYFVLR
-284 DNVGFYTAING
+284 DNVGFYTAIDG

-310 FTYKRLYNPDSV
+310 FTYNRLRNPDAV
-322 PGHQVYDNYTCISDV
+322 PGHQVYDNYACISDV
-337 VSVTDISELEN
+337 ASVTDLSELEN
-348 AMDAQNGKSVKEV
+348 TVDAQTGKTVKEI
-361 LEAGLPAPIAEL
+361 LEAGLPAPISEL
-373 VSSKNDADNAAG
+373 VSSKNATNNAAG
-385 KYEVVKI
+385 KYEVVKV
-392 TTNTP
+392 TTSTP
-397 FPQILNFMCDYC
+397 FPQILNFLCDYC

-427 DGYDPT
+427 ANYDPT
-433 TDSRY
+433 KDTRY
-438 GDAQYLVEGSGKENT
+438 GDAQYLMEGSGKQNT

-470 ICERNPAFMPDT
+470 VCERNPAFMPGT
-482 SMAPAIKNITLKYI
+482 EMAPAIKNITLKYI

-508 GEIDVTDNVPEN
+508 GEIDVTDNVPAN
-520 QVEAVKGDSNL
+520 QVQVVESDANL
-531 GLVSSLINGC
+531 GLASSLINGC

-562 ILYAINQEEV
+562 ILYSINQDEV

-583 YTAMTMLDNDNDLI
+583 YTAMTMLKNDNDLI
-597 PSPEKVKEHLD
+597 PDPNKVKEHLD
-608 NYYAAQGK
+608 NYFASLG

>member
-1 MKKLTAMLLSA
+1 MKKLFA
-12 VLVLSLFTG
+12 LVLCIALVLTMLAG
-21 CNVKTKDDVKGPDA
+21 CGVKTK
-35 AQPSTS
+35 
-41 GGTDN
+41 GTDTGTEHEK
-46 AVDGREPISITLLSL
+46 VPITLLSL

-72 DQLKKAGFD
+72 DQLTKAGFD

-105 MGTMKV
+105 LCTMKV

-134 VIDSEVDRLID
+134 VVDAEVDRLID

-154 YEATYAELERYV
+154 YEETYAQLERYV
-166 VEDKA
+166 VEEKA
-171 YFAPICRTMSSFGF
+171 YFAPICRTMSSYGF
-185 NKNIVEE
+185 NKNIVDA
-192 STVTVAQSKYLYW
+192 STITVGQSKYLYW
-205 SQIDYVDEGLR
+205 SQIDYVDESLR

-223 CNDHVFG
+223 CNDRVFG
-230 QFDPLTYDGTHR
+230 QFDPLTCDGTHR

-254 DDNDNIITDRALSYN
+254 DDNDNIVTNRALAYN
-269 YSIGEGNSEYYFILR
+269 YSIGEGNSTFYFVLR

-310 FTYKRLYNPDSV
+310 FTYNRLRNPDAV
-322 PGHQVYDNYTCISDV
+322 PGHQVYDNYACISDV
-337 VSVTDISELEN
+337 ASVTDLSELEN
-348 AMDAQNGKSVKEV
+348 TVDAETGKTVKEI
-361 LEAGLPAPIAEL
+361 LEAGLPAPISEL
-373 VSSKNDADNAAG
+373 VSSKNATNNAAG
-385 KYEVVKI
+385 KYEVVKV
-392 TTNTP
+392 TTSTP
-397 FPQILNFMCDYC
+397 FPQILNFLCDFC

-427 DGYDPT
+427 ANYDPT
-433 TDSRY
+433 KDTRY
-438 GDAQYLVEGSGKENT
+438 GDAQYLMEGSGKENT

-470 ICERNPAFMPDT
+470 VCERNPAFMPGT
-482 SMAPAIKNITLKYI
+482 EMAPVIKNITLKYI

-508 GEIDVTDNVPEN
+508 GEIDVTDNVPAN
-520 QVEAVKGDSNL
+520 QVQVVESDANL

-562 ILYAINQEEV
+562 ILYSINQDEV

-583 YTAMTMLDNDNDLI
+583 YTAMTMLKNDNDLI
-597 PSPEKVKEHLD
+597 PDPNKVKEHLD
-608 NYYAAQGK
+608 NYFASLG